1 MPLNLNT
8 AMDAIGTALGGI
20 TGLRVYDYPSDNIAV
35 PAAVVAWPD
44 ELEYDHTHARGVDR
58 AVFRVHVLVGKVS
71 DRAARDQINA
81 YTNGAGAANASV
93 KTALDA
99 IGPHVRVGKVA
110 FTVMTVAGLEYLTAT
125 FDVDY
130 VA

>member
-1 MPLNLNT
+1 MALNLNT

-20 TGLRVYDYPSDNIAV
+20 SGLRVYDFPADTIAV

-44 ELEYDHTHARGVDR
+44 EVEYDHTHRRGADR
-58 AVFRVHVLVGKVS
+58 AVFKVHVLVGKVS
-71 DRAARDQINA
+71 DRTSRDALNT
-81 YTNGAGAANASV
+81 YTNGSGAVNTSV
-93 KTALDA
+93 KATLDA
-99 IGPHVRVGKVA
+99 MGPHVRVERVT
-110 FTVMTVAGLEYLTAT
+110 FSVMTVAGVEYLAGT